1 LLLAVIP
8 VVLIFIGIN
17 LRLAN
22 QNYSMFNID
31 PEFSLLFSGIALG
44 HGSINLFI
52 DHPGTPVIVF
62 AAIIMRII
70 HLFRPSSSFTQDV
83 LQNPDFYLNALNISM
98 IVFITLIIFFA
109 GWCIYRKTGNL
120 PAAIFIQFSP
130 FVVEHVISI
139 IERFMPEPWFI
150 AHVIVLCSITVL
162 DLYGYFNNTKLKY
175 QSWLVYGVIIGF
187 GISLKLTFLP
197 FFLAPLFL
205 LTGIRK
211 KSYYL
216 GTTALSFLI
225 FTFPIFKRSREFF
238 RWTKALAIN
247 SGRYGSGKASVIDPD
262 QFFIQ
267 LKAIIQSEKY
277 LVYITILALLV
288 LIISLLPWV
297 RRRMGNK
304 RYIAALAGFTATLI
318 VGILIISKQ
327 YAGHYLVPYSLL
339 TVFICYLSINVL
351 IEIVQFR
358 KWWLEAIIYSLV
370 ALMMLSNPKSIK
382 QHKKYLEIRRQN
394 LSYKKEIVTEIEK
407 LPQSDEYWKLNP
419 NELNQSGLLTFTTNF
434 DAYWPPLNQQVFY
447 PLTYG
452 TITFGAED
460 EIPDPPTG
468 TQITWNSP
476 TAPVTITMSW
486 QQPPINDFDHFN
498 IYMNEGSGFELLGET
513 IGTQVFY
520 TTNNTDSTLFY
531 VTTVDKAGQES
542 EPSENMIFDV
552 ALNINEA
559 MGSQFFN
566 IYPNP
571 SGNITN
577 INCKIVESGFY
588 SIRIFDLNGRLIQ
601 IILIKR
607 R

>member
-1 LLLAVIP
+1 MHSKILFKQLFSILLLAVIP

-52 DHPGTPVIVF
+52 DQPGTPVIVF

-297 RRRMGNK
+297 RRRIGNK

-407 LPQSDEYWKLNP
+407 LPQSDVLILSADNWHFKKEAGLIFGMLMTPRGVKKYGEQLNTLYP
-419 NELNQSGLLTFTTNF
+419 NTCLFKESEGKFFNWLDKPFTASELLVAFSKITVMVKHNNEAVFKEIEDVFEETEKADVEIIYSDPKTNLTIYEIRRVDSGLSAEYYL
-434 DAYWPPLNQQVFY
+434 PP
-447 PLTYG
+447 
-452 TITFGAED
+452 
-460 EIPDPPTG
+460 
-468 TQITWNSP
+468 
-476 TAPVTITMSW
+476 
-486 QQPPINDFDHFN
+486 
-498 IYMNEGSGFELLGET
+498 GS
-513 IGTQVFY
+513 I
-520 TTNNTDSTLFY
+520 
-531 VTTVDKAGQES
+531 
-542 EPSENMIFDV
+542 
-552 ALNINEA
+552 
-559 MGSQFFN
+559 
-566 IYPNP
+566 
-571 SGNITN
+571 
-577 INCKIVESGFY
+577 
-588 SIRIFDLNGRLIQ
+588 
-601 IILIKR
+601 
-607 R
+607 